1 MARTFP
7 YSLSYDACIGDE
19 EQAYNFSS
27 IYLEDL
33 QTGRSTYIQHVQQI
47 VDLLPRTVDPSSR
60 YTLRGHVTP
69 SGHQRMRDSLR
80 LALWIFL
87 PRDGDFRH
95 APNGLQ
101 YYLARQGRRVV
112 LRGGDVTSP
121 LHDSRLRWV
130 HDPQPR
136 QTPSVPPSHSPS
148 SPVNPPVP
156 RIKDSVSKSDNTV
169 PRINKTV
176 PRNVYPPPRK
186 ESTAISIAP
195 SSDVRVRAPFTRI
208 ESSVWENSSQQNC
221 PPEPRNNVTDSDG
234 PTAPPPQKR
243 KRNRVHRRERRAR
256 EREERAMIDEAFNH
270 DARWNVQSPGALSS
284 TTIPDPLTTIG
295 LPHSE
300 PISAMRPAVYSHVT
314 EQGRPVANE
323 NSSSLFGQELRESVG
338 LPSGLYKRLIQTLSI
353 TSGTHLGRAAQK
365 TILPLLPELLGRAA
379 QEPGQGQE

>member
-1 MARTFP
+1 M
-7 YSLSYDACIGDE
+7 
-19 EQAYNFSS
+19 
-27 IYLEDL
+27 
-33 QTGRSTYIQHVQQI
+33 QQI
-47 VDLLPRTVDPSSR
+47 IDLLPRTVDPSSR

-69 SGHQRMRDSLR
+69 SGHQRIRDSLR

-87 PRDGDFRH
+87 PHDGDFRR
-95 APNGLQ
+95 APNGLH

-121 LHDSRLRWV
+121 LHDSRLHWV

-136 QTPSVPPSHSPS
+136 QTPSVPPSHSQS
-148 SPVNPPVP
+148 SPMNPPVP
-156 RIKDSVSKSDNTV
+156 RINDSVSKSDNTV

-186 ESTAISIAP
+186 ESTAISIAL
-195 SSDVRVRAPFTRI
+195 SSDVRVLAPFTRI
-208 ESSVWENSSQQNC
+208 ESSVWENSSRQNC
-221 PPEPRNNVTDSDG
+221 PPVPRNNVTDSNG

-256 EREERAMIDEAFNH
+256 EREEREMIDEAFNH

-323 NSSSLFGQELRESVG
+323 NSSSLFWTGA
-338 LPSGLYKRLIQTLSI
+338 P
-353 TSGTHLGRAAQK
+353 
-365 TILPLLPELLGRAA
+365 
-379 QEPGQGQE
+379 